1 MTLAQIDPVA
11 TLKEIFHMDRHET
24 AVAVFPDHEAAERA
38 VKSLTAAGFEMT
50 NLSVVGKG
58 YHSEEKVVGFYN
70 TGDRV
75 KFWGTRGAFWGG
87 FWGLF
92 FGGLFM
98 TIPVVGHV
106 VVLGY
111 LAAIVASGIENAI
124 VVGGLSAL
132 GAALYGLGIPK
143 NSVLQYETDLKAD
156 GFLVMARG
164 PTAEVER
171 AQKLLAALNPS
182 SSEIHRSAEVTS
194 AESAREHA

>member
-1 MTLAQIDPVA
+1 
-11 TLKEIFHMDRHET
+11 MDKHET
-24 AVAVFPDHEAAERA
+24 AVAVFTNHEAAENA
-38 VKSLTAAGFEMT
+38 VKSLTAAGFDMK

-75 KFWGTRGAFWGG
+75 KFWGSRGAFWGG

-111 LAAIVASGIENAI
+111 LATVVAAGVENAI
-124 VVGGLSAL
+124 IVGGLSAL
-132 GAALYGLGIPK
+132 GAALYSSGIPK

-156 GFLVMARG
+156 SFLVMARG
-164 PTAEVER
+164 PRAEVER
-171 AQKLLAALNPS
+171 AQTILAALNPT
-182 SSEIHRSAEVTS
+182 SSEIHGSSQPELDA
-194 AESAREHA
+194 ARLAPEPA

>member
-1 MTLAQIDPVA
+1 
-11 TLKEIFHMDRHET
+11 MDGHET
-24 AVAVFPDHEAAERA
+24 AIAVFPNHEAAEKA

-92 FGGLFM
+92 LGGLFM

-164 PTAEVER
+164 PAAEVQR
-171 AQKLLAALNPS
+171 AQKLLADLNPS
-182 SSEIHRSAEVTS
+182 SSEIHRSGQPEAAS
-194 AESAREHA
+194 AESTHEHA